1 MRLSAATMD
10 CKNRSSASMS
20 DNESIGFS
28 TILASSIHDM
38 KNSLGVVLSSLDELM
53 QSVGDALPP
62 AQLSKLQ
69 WEAKRVN
76 DNLVQLLALYK
87 MENQGVAL
95 NVDEYFVYDFLEE
108 VLVSEK
114 PVLKT
119 RNIEL
124 EVQCS
129 HDLAW
134 YFDRELIAGVLK
146 NALGNALRY
155 ARTKVLITAGLE
167 DHYLV
172 LSVNDDGKGFNPKLL
187 ADGRQHAHGVDFS
200 SGNTGLGLYFTA
212 RVAKL
217 HKNKDRRG
225 SIQLSNGQV
234 LGGAC
239 FSIKLP

>member
-1 MRLSAATMD
+1 MI
-10 CKNRSSASMS
+10 
-20 DNESIGFS
+20 DNENIGFS

-38 KNSLGVVLSSLDELM
+38 KNSLGVVLSSLDELVRN
-53 QSVGDALPP
+53 VGDALPS
-62 AQLSKLQ
+62 AQLAKLQ

-95 NVDEYFVYDFLEE
+95 NVDEYFVYEFLEE
-108 VLVSEK
+108 VLMSEK
-114 PVLKT
+114 AVLKI
-119 RNIEL
+119 RNIDLEL
-124 EVQCS
+124 RCA

-146 NALGNALRY
+146 NALDNALRY
-155 ARTKVLITAGLE
+155 ANTKVLIMAGEE

-172 LSVNDDGKGFNPKLL
+172 LSVNDDGKGFNPNLV

-200 SGNTGLGLYFTA
+200 SGNTGLGLYFTS

-217 HKNKDRRG
+217 HKNKGRRG
-225 SIQLSNGQV
+225 IIQLDNGRA